1 MDDTISKSKLKAR
14 MLEIFR
20 ELEAS
25 GKELI
30 VTDNG
35 RPVLKIVPIQEK
47 ARVTDLFGGLQGQVV
62 YHEDID
68 VPTLSEWEEI

>member
-1 MDDTISKSKLKAR
+1 METISKSKLKAR

-30 VTDNG
+30 VTDQG
-35 RPVLKIVPIQEK
+35 RPVLKISPIKPQ
-47 ARVTDLFGGLQGQVV
+47 ATVTDLFGDLQSQVV

-68 VPTLSEWEEI
+68 LPTQDEWEET